1 MELRKYNGDKERG
14 SEMDNIH
21 KIPFV
26 MGVFATIIVG
36 MTSYKTGVE
45 HKEIYIR
52 MSISMFIFFVV
63 GLYVKK
69 FIIKIRDELKEKEE
83 ALKEEEGLKE
93 LEELKEEEVLKRRE
107 NKGNNE
113 KGRKIDL
120 KAEEQDL
127 YDDEFKPLE
136 VNTIELDKK
145 DQEGI

>member
-1 MELRKYNGDKERG
+1 MVIFCGG
-14 SEMDNIH
+14 
-21 KIPFV
+21 
-26 MGVFATIIVG
+26 
-36 MTSYKTGVE
+36 
-45 HKEIYIR
+45 
-52 MSISMFIFFVV
+52 FIC
-63 GLYVKK
+63 KK

-113 KGRKIDL
+113 KGTKIDL

>member
-1 MELRKYNGDKERG
+1 
-14 SEMDNIH
+14 MDNIH

-52 MSISMFIFFVV
+52 MSISMVIFFVV

-93 LEELKEEEVLKRRE
+93 LEELKAEKKKLRE
-107 NKGNNE
+107 QWQIE
-113 KGRKIDL
+113 KEKIDL
-120 KAEEQDL
+120 KQKNKIYMMMNL
-127 YDDEFKPLE
+127 NLE

-145 DQEGI
+145 IKRVFKKKQIII